1 MTTSDEP
8 IRTNEDISED
18 WVLLGGSTASPGP
31 PENQEL
37 EGDNDSVFG
46 SSPSSTESITSSM
59 YDYRTINGR
68 QYHSNKWDNGYCFP
82 IDQQQ
87 LDAQE
92 LSHFAACML
101 LEGELHLADLKT
113 IDKPIQRVLDIG
125 SGQGYWAIEFAD
137 DHPDMEVIGTD
148 LSPIGK
154 IWVPANLCFEL
165 DDCNQRWN
173 FDDSYFDFIHMRH
186 LVGGIKDWHHLYGQA
201 FRCAS
206 PGGFVE
212 SHEQSFIFQSDNK
225 SIEPESALERMGD
238 VFMEAGGKTNCSF
251 TIVDDGAQRKH
262 MEEVGFVVVKEE
274 VKRMPIS
281 EKHEDP
287 KLQEIS
293 LIAHVTLLC
302 DLEGRLL
309 YVTTEVL
316 GWSKEKTY
324 LFAMKVRQ
332 QLKQMDV
339 YIDHRIVVGRKPLSS
354 SD

>member
-46 SSPSSTESITSSM
+46 SSPSSTESITSSV

-125 SGQGYWAIEFAD
+125 SGQGYWA
-137 DHPDMEVIGTD
+137 M
-148 LSPIGK
+148 
-154 IWVPANLCFEL
+154 
-165 DDCNQRWN
+165 
-173 FDDSYFDFIHMRH
+173 
-186 LVGGIKDWHHLYGQA
+186 
-201 FRCAS
+201 
-206 PGGFVE
+206 
-212 SHEQSFIFQSDNK
+212 
-225 SIEPESALERMGD
+225 
-238 VFMEAGGKTNCSF
+238 
-251 TIVDDGAQRKH
+251 
-262 MEEVGFVVVKEE
+262 
-274 VKRMPIS
+274 
-281 EKHEDP
+281 
-287 KLQEIS
+287 
-293 LIAHVTLLC
+293 
-302 DLEGRLL
+302 
-309 YVTTEVL
+309 
-316 GWSKEKTY
+316 
-324 LFAMKVRQ
+324 
-332 QLKQMDV
+332 
-339 YIDHRIVVGRKPLSS
+339 
-354 SD
+354 